1 MPNLSHLWRFCE
13 LYYGYISKAR
23 HGCAPNR
30 LPKTKE
36 GCAPSFF
43 EALLGGV
50 AGLGPA
56 VKAVFDKYKE
66 GDNFSWK

>member
-13 LYYGYISKAR
+13 LYYSYVSNAR
-23 HGCAPNR
+23 HGCV
-30 LPKTKE
+30 
-36 GCAPSFF
+36 PSFF
-43 EALLGGV
+43 ESLLGGV

-66 GDNFSWK
+66 GDNFSRK